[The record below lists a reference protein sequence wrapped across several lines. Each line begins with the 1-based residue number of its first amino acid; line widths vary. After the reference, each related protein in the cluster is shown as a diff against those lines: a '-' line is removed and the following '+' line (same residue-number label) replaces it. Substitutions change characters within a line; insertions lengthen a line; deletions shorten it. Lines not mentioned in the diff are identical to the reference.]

1 MTDDN
6 QPTQTLIPMQFR
18 KILVFIGVILAVMIV
33 VATIAGSYNTLV
45 DKDMTVSQMRGNLQN
60 SLERRADL
68 IPNIVAT
75 IQGSG
80 KFEQS
85 TLVDVIAM
93 RSQSQQIRENIAG
106 AQTTAQLQTQET
118 SLAGVIGR
126 LMLVYEQYPV
136 LKTTDQYKELSA
148 QLVATENQ
156 INGNRDNYNAAV
168 RDYQQTVRSFP
179 TNVMAGMF
187 GFHADKWVMFST
199 PDAKQDVPVVGF

>member
-1 MTDDN
+1 MAENDQSN
-6 QPTQTLIPMQFR
+6 QALISMPVR
-18 KILVFIGVILAVMIV
+18 KILVFVGVVLAVMII

-45 DKDMTVSQMRGNLQN
+45 DKDMTVSQMQGNLQN

-93 RSQSQQIRENIAG
+93 RSQSQQIKENVAG
-106 AQTTAQLQTQET
+106 AQTTEQLQTQEN
-118 SLAGVIGR
+118 SLAGIIGR
-126 LMLVYEQYPV
+126 LMLVYEQYPT

-179 TNVMAGMF
+179 TNLMAGIY
-187 GFHADKWVMFST
+187 GFHADKWTMFST
-199 PDAKQDVPVVGF
+199 PDAKQEVPSVKF